1 MMTRLDEAIR
11 EFADTADTAD
21 CVKFYLSGT
30 PEHPIACYIRGV
42 GAVGENADDALRR
55 ALAVW
60 AQIRAEA
67 QS

>member
-1 MMTRLDEAIR
+1 MTRLDEAIR
-11 EFADTADTAD
+11 EFADT
-21 CVKFYLSGT
+21 
-30 PEHPIACYIRGV
+30 
-42 GAVGENADDALRR
+42 ADDALRR